1 MQKPADKALLRKFIN
16 NACTKEELVQVH
28 QLFKQPGTEELFQE
42 ILNEREI
49 DIPDEPAHEKQM
61 QEWKAEF
68 KERIET
74 DRPSAPPFPIH
85 YSNKFT
91 YLKYAA
97 AIVVLSVGIAFY
109 ASYFKKNQPVQQIAM
124 REIGNPY
131 GQRSKITLPDSSVV
145 FLGAA
150 SKIRFPEKFTGN
162 TRTVELEGEAFFDI
176 VHKAEQPMI
185 VRSGTVQSRDL
196 GTSFKIT
203 AFKDQPYQVQVTS
216 GKVSMERLDNQKAT
230 RLADLSPG
238 EMATWDEKA
247 VTTAKIEIEDVDG
260 WKEGRLV
267 FNAMPLQELAKEI
280 ERFYGVSIKFR
291 NPARRKVHVTTVLT
305 INDTPVNRIMKAL
318 SVSANFRYTIN
329 GKEILID

>member
-1 MQKPADKALLRKFIN
+1 MQKPADKSLLRKFIN
-16 NACTKEELVQVH
+16 NACTKEELVQVN
-28 QLFKQPGTEELFQE
+28 QLFKQPGTEALFQE

-49 DIPDEPAHEKQM
+49 DIPDEPSNEKQM
-61 QEWKAEF
+61 QEWKSEF
-68 KERIET
+68 KERIEM
-74 DRPSAPPFPIH
+74 DRPSAPSFRVH

-97 AIVVLSVGIAFY
+97 AIVVLFVGIAFY
-109 ASYFKKNQPVQQIAM
+109 ASYFKKNQPVPQIAM

-216 GKVSMERLDNQKAT
+216 GRVSMERLDNQKAT

-238 EMATWDEKA
+238 EMATWEKKA
-247 VTTAKIEIEDVDG
+247 VRRGKIEIADVDG
-260 WKEGRLV
+260 WKDGRLV
-267 FNAMPLQELAKEI
+267 FNAIPLQELAKEI

-291 NPARRKVHVTTVLT
+291 KPARRKVHVTTVLT
-305 INDTPVNRIMKAL
+305 INDTPINRIMKAL
-318 SVSANFRYTIN
+318 SVSANFSYTIN
-329 GKEILID
+329 GKKILID